1 MNKIFLREQI
11 LEIRKNLNDQNV
23 ESYSNIIINTLLKS
37 ELYKKASNIM
47 SYVSFNNE
55 VNTHRFIVKA
65 IEDGKK
71 ISVPYIDN
79 KNKIM
84 LPCLIDDIDELVPGY
99 FGILSPDPNK
109 LKIIDAKSIDLVI
122 VPGAC
127 FDINGYRIGYG
138 GGYYDK
144 FLPLLRKDASSI
156 GLAFSF
162 QVIDKVPYEKYD
174 IPVDFIVT
182 EKDFIECEVKNA

>member
-1 MNKIFLREQI
+1 MSKIFLREQI
-11 LEIRKNLNDQNV
+11 LEIRKNLNVQKV
-23 ESYSNIIINTLLKS
+23 ESFSDIIINTLISS

-55 VNTHRFIVKA
+55 VNTHGFIAKA

-71 ISVPYIDN
+71 ISVPYINN
-79 KNKIM
+79 KNKVM
-84 LPCLIDDIDELVPGY
+84 LPCLINDINELVPGY
-99 FGILSPDPNK
+99 FGILSPDPNRLK
-109 LKIIDAKSIDLVI
+109 LIDEKSIDLVI
-122 VPGAC
+122 VPGAV
-127 FDINGYRIGYG
+127 FDKNGYRIGYG

-144 FLPLLRKDASSI
+144 FLPLLRKDTSTI

-162 QVIDKVPYEKYD
+162 QVIDKVPFEKYD
-174 IPVDFIVT
+174 IPVDFIIT

>member
-162 QVIDKVPYEKYD
+162 QVIDKVPFEKYD
-174 IPVDFIVT
+174 IPVDFIIT

>member
-1 MNKIFLREQI
+1 MNKKNLREQI
-11 LEIRKNLNDQNV
+11 LAIRKSLSVDKV
-23 ESYSNIIINTLLKS
+23 ESYSDIIMNNLITS
-37 ELYKKASNIM
+37 ELYKKATNIM

-55 VNTHRFIVKA
+55 VNTHKFIKKA

-71 ISVPYIDN
+71 ISVPYIDS

-84 LPCLIDDIDELVPGY
+84 MPCLIDDISELVSGY

-109 LKIIDAKSIDLVI
+109 LKIIDEKSIDLVI
-122 VPGAC
+122 VPGAV
-127 FDINGYRIGYG
+127 FDISGYRIGYG

-144 FLPLLRKDASSI
+144 FLPLLRKDALSV

-162 QVIDKVPYEKYD
+162 QVIDKVPFEKYD
-174 IPVDFIVT
+174 IPVDFIIT
-182 EKDFIECEVKNA
+182 EKDFIECEVRNA

>member
-1 MNKIFLREQI
+1 LNKIFLREQI

>member
-11 LEIRKNLNDQNV
+11 LEIRKNLNVQKV
-23 ESYSNIIINTLLKS
+23 ECFSDIIINSLISS

-55 VNTHRFIVKA
+55 VNTHKFIAKA

-71 ISVPYIDN
+71 ISVPYINN
-79 KNKIM
+79 KNKVM
-84 LPCLIDDIDELVPGY
+84 LPCLIHDINELVPGY
-99 FGILSPDPNK
+99 FGILSPDPNRLK
-109 LKIIDAKSIDLVI
+109 LIDEKSIDLVI
-122 VPGAC
+122 VPGAV
-127 FDINGYRIGYG
+127 FDKNGYRIGYG

-144 FLPLLRKDASSI
+144 FLPLLRKDTSTI

-162 QVIDKVPYEKYD
+162 QVIDKVPFEKYD
-174 IPVDFIVT
+174 IPVDFIIT

>member
-182 EKDFIECEVKNA
+182 EKNFIECEVKNA

>member
-11 LEIRKNLNDQNV
+11 LEIRKNLNVQNV
-23 ESYSNIIINTLLKS
+23 ESYSNIIINTLIKS
-37 ELYKKASNIM
+37 ELYKKATNVM